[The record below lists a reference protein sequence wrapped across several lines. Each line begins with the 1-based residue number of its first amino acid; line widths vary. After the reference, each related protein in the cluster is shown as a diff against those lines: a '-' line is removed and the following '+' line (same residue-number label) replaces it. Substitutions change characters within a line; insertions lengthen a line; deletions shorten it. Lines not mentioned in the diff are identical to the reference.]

1 MPQVCD
7 MQGFIADVV
16 MLGIAIDNN
25 VSETSISAKQ

>member
-1 MPQVCD
+1 

-25 VSETSISAKQ
+25 VSETAISAKQ